1 MVFAPRALGTHANAI
16 YRKAITPN
24 GEKGRTSFRTS
35 RSRHL
40 RYLATYARIRRAIR
54 KACHGITQLA
64 SQLMQ
69 QAAAAGPVT
78 LPEEVKWT
86 PDDASRA
93 SPVSVTHHFES
104 LTEGQKLALLPLA
117 TLSLSFLYQELVNN
131 RLWRADFDR
140 GGCSVAGKARVRS
153 LATRHLRAP
162 ATDGWNVVHG
172 ATELAH
178 AWAYRA
184 SDMPE
189 TIDEHFD
196 LPKAMRLRLAVCLCV
211 AWKFERQLA
220 SHFPRRFYDEQ
231 PNLLSPH
238 TYELAYIGYAF
249 MTDEE
254 RAEFGGWREANLE
267 NVRQLYWDMV
277 AMEVSLLTSTN
288 TMTLLTRNQQVQAE
302 ARIQALFDD
311 AILSAN
317 EAMAIRSLVPF
328 FVVASQDGVSERPRA
343 GELVCAAMLCVRMV
357 EVQRKGRAEE
367 CEIVMRSVFTPRERE
382 AARVLLHRGRFP
394 PPLAT
399 STLLLGC
406 YNDHEWVNYPY
417 VYNPTIEQAYA
428 MAEGLVP

>member
-1 MVFAPRALGTHANAI
+1 
-16 YRKAITPN
+16 
-24 GEKGRTSFRTS
+24 
-35 RSRHL
+35 
-40 RYLATYARIRRAIR
+40 
-54 KACHGITQLA
+54 
-64 SQLMQ
+64 MQ
-69 QAAAAGPVT
+69 PVGPPSS
-78 LPEEVKWT
+78 LPQQFKWV
-86 PDDASRA
+86 PDEASRA
-93 SPVSVTHHFES
+93 SPVSVAHDFDT
-104 LTEGQKLALLPLA
+104 LTEAQKLALLPLA
-117 TLSLSFLYQELVNN
+117 TLSLTFLYQELVTN

-140 GGCSVAGKARVRS
+140 GGYSSTGRPQVRS
-153 LATRHLRAP
+153 LATRHLGAP

-172 ATELAH
+172 AMELAH

-184 SDMPE
+184 TDMPE
-189 TIDEHFD
+189 TIGDDFE

-220 SHFPRRFYDEQ
+220 SHFPRRFYDDK

-238 TYELAYIGYAF
+238 TYEMAYIGYAF

-254 RAEFGGWREANLE
+254 RVAFGGWREANIA

-302 ARIQALFDD
+302 ARIQTLFDD
-311 AILSAN
+311 AVLTAD
-317 EAMAIRSLVPF
+317 EAMAVRSLVPF

-343 GELVCAAMLCVRMV
+343 GELVCAAMLCVRV
-357 EVQRKGRAEE
+357 TEVQRTGTAEG

-382 AARVLLHRGRFP
+382 AARTLLHRGRFP
-394 PPLAT
+394 PPLAN

-406 YNDHEWVNYPY
+406 YNDHEWRNYPC
-417 VYNPTIEQAYA
+417 VYNPTLEQAYA